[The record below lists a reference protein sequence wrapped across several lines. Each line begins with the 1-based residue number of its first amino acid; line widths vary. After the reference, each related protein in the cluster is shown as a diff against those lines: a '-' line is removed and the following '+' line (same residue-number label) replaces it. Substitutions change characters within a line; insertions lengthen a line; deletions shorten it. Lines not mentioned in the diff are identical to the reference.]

1 MLGSLL
7 TVFSAF
13 IFAYAADL
21 SAEYAHHAVL
31 DPKGLMKLHWT
42 VHWDIESVSFA
53 VEAATTGWI
62 GFGFSSGN
70 GKMVGSDVVMGY
82 VKESKGYLT
91 DRYADFERLPVED
104 EEQNYFLTG
113 FEESDQKTILKFT
126 RKFDTCD
133 SRDRRIKEG
142 TTKVVY
148 AFHTEDP
155 TSENGFK
162 YHTFRGSRSI
172 LLLNNVDKKEIDE
185 TGWESF
191 VFHNRNI
198 TIPKKDT
205 TYWCSLFKA
214 PEINSKKHITKFE
227 PYVQPGNE
235 GLVHHLM
242 VYECH
247 GNFNDSH
254 FKAGYNCRDQAN
266 MPLGKCYFN
275 NIVAAWGFGGEAF
288 YYPPKAGFPIG
299 TADSPKFYMMEI
311 HYDNPERIEGRN
323 DSSGM
328 RFHYTSN
335 IRMYDAGTLS
345 VGDLSSNFLVI
356 PPKQESWL
364 SVGFCPKECNLEPM
378 IASKLPEG
386 GINVFAAFL
395 HTHLQGVAT
404 WTKHFRSGVELP
416 EIARDDNY
424 DFNFQDIQ
432 VLKKEVNIQPGD
444 DMVHFCKYQTMDRH
458 DLVVGG
464 DSTSNEMCMDFMFYY
479 PQMINASNF
488 CYSILHE
495 PVFFFVKKHF
505 PAVNVSWPNPLA
517 DMNVTWT
524 KDLVADLRTRMDNTK
539 TIVPICFQPGKSLP
553 EWLPIPRMTKLLP
566 PAESSC
572 RKSVNPE
579 SSSSVMSASPLFV
592 LSLFYLPVLIF

>member
-1 MLGSLL
+1 
-7 TVFSAF
+7 
-13 IFAYAADL
+13 
-21 SAEYAHHAVL
+21 
-31 DPKGLMKLHWT
+31 
-42 VHWDIESVSFA
+42 
-53 VEAATTGWI
+53 
-62 GFGFSSGN
+62 
-70 GKMVGSDVVMGY
+70 
-82 VKESKGYLT
+82 
-91 DRYADFERLPVED
+91 
-104 EEQNYFLTG
+104 
-113 FEESDQKTILKFT
+113 
-126 RKFDTCD
+126 
-133 SRDRRIKEG
+133 
-142 TTKVVY
+142 
-148 AFHTEDP
+148 
-155 TSENGFK
+155 
-162 YHTFRGSRSI
+162 
-172 LLLNNVDKKEIDE
+172 
-185 TGWESF
+185 
-191 VFHNRNI
+191 
-198 TIPKKDT
+198 
-205 TYWCSLFKA
+205 
-214 PEINSKKHITKFE
+214 
-227 PYVQPGNE
+227 
-235 GLVHHLM
+235 M

-311 HYDNPERIEGRN
+311 HYDNPERIEGRK

-404 WTKHFRSGVELP
+404 WTKHFRNGVELP

-464 DSTSNEMCMDFMFYY
+464 DSTSNEMCMDIMFYY

-517 DMNVTWT
+517 EMNVTWK

-553 EWLPIPRMTKLLP
+553 KWLPIPRMTKLLP

-579 SSSSVMSASPLFV
+579 RSSSVMSASPLFV